1 VATIAVRRPLFGVSR
16 RRRRHWLTAYLFVLP
31 AVIFFLGVRLVPIVF
46 AAYLSFTDWDI
57 LSPTRTLVGLE
68 NYVEAVKTETFRVS
82 LRNTA
87 YYTLLIVCLGIP
99 TALVLAA
106 SLDRLVRPIQIGV
119 RWAFF
124 LPLVTSTVAVT
135 VVWAWVYQPTYGL
148 LNQYLALL
156 GVPPQAWLLDPAQVI
171 PALAVMS
178 IWKGVGYNMIIFFAG
193 LQSIDPTYYEAAQI
207 DGATRL
213 QRFRYM
219 TLPLLKPTTLLVFI
233 TTVIGSFQVF
243 TQVFVMTNGGSGY
256 ASRVVSLEIY
266 QTAFIN
272 LKMGLASAMAMVLF
286 GVVFAL
292 TMLQLKLGRDNVDY

>member
-1 VATIAVRRPLFGVSR
+1 VAAIATGRSLFGVSR

-31 AVIFFLGVRLVPIVF
+31 AVVFFLGVRIVPIAF
-46 AAYLSFTDWDI
+46 ATYLSFTDWDI
-57 LSPTRTLVGLE
+57 LSPTRALVGLA
-68 NYVEAVKTETFRVS
+68 NYLEALRTETFRIS

-87 YYTLLIVCLGIP
+87 YYSLLIVCLGIP
-99 TALVLAA
+99 AALGLA
-106 SLDRLVRPIQIGV
+106 SLLDRLVRPVQIGV

-148 LNQYLALL
+148 LNQYLALVGL
-156 GVPPQAWLLDPAQVI
+156 PPQAWLLDPAEVI

-207 DGATRL
+207 DGASRW

-219 TLPLLKPTTLLVFI
+219 TLPLLKPTTLLVFV
-233 TTVIGSFQVF
+233 TTIIGSFQVF
-243 TQVFVMTNGGSGY
+243 TQVFVMTNGGPGY

-292 TMLQLKLGRDNVDY
+292 TMLQLKVGRDNVDY

>member
-1 VATIAVRRPLFGVSR
+1 MATIVSRRPFLGVSR

-31 AVIFFLGVRLVPIVF
+31 AVIFFFGVRIVPIVF

-57 LSPTRTLVGLE
+57 LSPTRSLVGIE
-68 NYVEAVKTETFRVS
+68 NYVEAMRTETFLIS

-87 YYTLLIVCLGIP
+87 YYSLVIVCAGIP
-99 TALVLAA
+99 TALVLA
-106 SLDRLVRPIQIGV
+106 SLLDRLVRPVQVGV

-124 LPLVTSTVAVT
+124 LPLVTSTVAAT
-135 VVWAWVYQPTYGL
+135 VVWAWVYQPTFGL
-148 LNQYLALL
+148 LNQYLAAFGL
-156 GVPPQAWLLDPAQVI
+156 PPQAWLLDPKQVI
-171 PALAVMS
+171 PALAAMS

-207 DGATRL
+207 DGASRR

-233 TTVIGSFQVF
+233 TTIIGSFQVF
-243 TQVFVMTNGGSGY
+243 TQVFVMTNGGPGY

-286 GVVFAL
+286 GVVFGL
-292 TMLQLKLGRDNVDY
+292 TMLQLKMGRDSVEY

>member
-1 VATIAVRRPLFGVSR
+1 M
-16 RRRRHWLTAYLFVLP
+16 
-31 AVIFFLGVRLVPIVF
+31 
-46 AAYLSFTDWDI
+46 
-57 LSPTRTLVGLE
+57 
-68 NYVEAVKTETFRVS
+68 
-82 LRNTA
+82 
-87 YYTLLIVCLGIP
+87 
-99 TALVLAA
+99 
-106 SLDRLVRPIQIGV
+106 GV

-124 LPLVTSTVAVT
+124 LPLVTSTVAAT

-148 LNQYLALL
+148 LNQYLAAFGL
-156 GVPPQAWLLDPAQVI
+156 PAQAWLLDPKQVI

-207 DGATRL
+207 DGASRG

-233 TTVIGSFQVF
+233 TTIIGSFQVF
-243 TQVFVMTNGGSGY
+243 TQVFVMTNGGPGY

-286 GVVFAL
+286 GVVFGL
-292 TMLQLKLGRDNVDY
+292 TMLQLKLGRDSVDY

>member
-1 VATIAVRRPLFGVSR
+1 MATVVTRRPLFGVSR

-31 AVIFFLGVRLVPIVF
+31 AVIFFFGVRIVPIVF

-57 LSPTRTLVGLE
+57 LSPTKSLVGIS
-68 NYVEAVKTETFRVS
+68 NYVEAMRTETFLIS

-87 YYTLLIVCLGIP
+87 YYSLLIVCLGIP
-99 TALVLAA
+99 TALALA
-106 SLDRLVRPIQIGV
+106 SLLDRLARPVQMGV

-124 LPLVTSTVAVT
+124 LPLVTSTVAAT

-148 LNQYLALL
+148 LNQYLAAFGL
-156 GVPPQAWLLDPAQVI
+156 PAQAWLLDPKQVI

-207 DGATRL
+207 DGASRG

-233 TTVIGSFQVF
+233 TTIIGSFQVF
-243 TQVFVMTNGGSGY
+243 TQVFVMTNGGPGY

-286 GVVFAL
+286 GVVFGL
-292 TMLQLKLGRDNVDY
+292 TMLQLKLGRDSVDY